1 MLSATSVAANV
12 VPIQSRPT
20 RTASRIVR
28 VGVVGAG
35 YWGPHLVRN
44 FAALPDALLAMI
56 CDLNPERLHAVGE
69 RYPDVALTTSYQ
81 NVLDSDVDAI
91 AIATPVKTHYALVK
105 QALRAGKHVLVEK
118 PLTADVRQ
126 AAELVALA
134 KERGL
139 MLLVDH
145 TMVLSPAVRKLRD
158 LVQSGELGDIW
169 HVSMERLALG
179 LFRRDVNVLWD
190 LAPHDISIL
199 LEVLG
204 REPLAVSARGACHVQ
219 PGIQD
224 VAYVELRFPGD
235 VMAHVHVSW
244 LDPGKVR
251 RMTVVGSQKM
261 AVYDDVAEDKLTVYD
276 RGVDAVEENGCKQ
289 LVYRFGE
296 GESVALPKDE
306 PLRRQCAEFV
316 ACIASGAWPAAYAE
330 QGLNVVRIL
339 EQADR
344 SLQNSGY
351 RETLGWDAAGWR
363 EVLAPVAHDATA
375 LRWPRPVG
383 TLPQRRAS

>member
-1 MLSATSVAANV
+1 MTSTTSVAANV
-12 VPIQSRPT
+12 GPSQQTSKNRKSRT
-20 RTASRIVR
+20 VR

-35 YWGPHLVRN
+35 YWGPNLIRN
-44 FAALPDALLAMI
+44 FAALPNAALTMI
-56 CDLNPERLHAVGE
+56 CDLDPRRLHAVGE
-69 RYPDVALTTSYQ
+69 QYPDVALTTNYQ
-81 NVLDSDVDAI
+81 DLLDSDVDAI

-105 QALRAGKHVLVEK
+105 QALLAGKHVLVEK
-118 PLTADVRQ
+118 PLTANVRQ

-134 KERGL
+134 EEQGL
-139 MLLVDH
+139 LLMVDH
-145 TMVLSPAVRKLRD
+145 TMVLSPAVRKLCE
-158 LVQSGELGDIW
+158 LVRRGELGDIW

-204 REPLAVSARGACHVQ
+204 AQPVATSARGACHVQ

-251 RMTVVGSQKM
+251 RMTVIGSKKM
-261 AVYDDVAEDKLTVYD
+261 AILDDVAEDKLTIYD
-276 RGVDAVEENGCKQ
+276 RGVDMVEADGREQ

-296 GESVALPKDE
+296 GESMALPKDE
-306 PLRRQCAEFV
+306 PLRRQCATFV
-316 ACIASGAWPAAYAE
+316 ECIARGEWSASYAE

-344 SLQNSGY
+344 SLQNSGHQ
-351 RETLGWDAAGWR
+351 EALGWDAAGWHD
-363 EVLAPVAHDATA
+363 VLGPDAADVTA
-375 LRWPRPVG
+375 MRWPRPVEA
-383 TLPQRRAS
+383 LPQPIAS

>member
-1 MLSATSVAANV
+1 MTSTTSVAANV
-12 VPIQSRPT
+12 VPSQALPPQPAT
-20 RTASRIVR
+20 RTVR

-35 YWGPHLVRN
+35 YWGPNLIRN
-44 FAALPDALLAMI
+44 FAALPDVALAMI
-56 CDLNPERLHAVGE
+56 CDLDPKRLHAVGE
-69 RYPDVALTTSYQ
+69 HYPDVALTTNYQ
-81 NVLDSDVDAI
+81 DLLDSDLDAI
-91 AIATPVKTHYALVK
+91 AIATPVKTHYSLVK
-105 QALRAGKHVLVEK
+105 QALLAGKHVLVEK
-118 PLTADVRQ
+118 PLTANVRQ
-126 AAELVALA
+126 AAELVSLA
-134 KERGL
+134 AERNLLL
-139 MLLVDH
+139 MVDH
-145 TMVLSPAVRKLRD
+145 TMVLSPAVQKLCE
-158 LVQSGELGDIW
+158 LVRAGELGEIW
-169 HVSMERLALG
+169 HISMERLALG

-204 REPLAVSARGACHVQ
+204 TEPTAVSARGAAHVQ

-251 RMTVVGSQKM
+251 SMTVIGSKKM
-261 AVYDDVAEDKLTVYD
+261 AVLDDVAEDKLTVYD
-276 RGVDAVEENGCKQ
+276 RGVDSVEANGRAQ

-296 GESVALPKDE
+296 GERVGLPKEE

-316 ACIASGAWPAAYAE
+316 SCIASGEWPAAYAE

-344 SLQNSGY
+344 SLQNSGH
-351 RETLGWDAAGWR
+351 REALGWDAAGWR
-363 EVLAPVAHDATA
+363 DALAPVAHETPAA
-375 LRWPRPVG
+375 RWPRPVEV
-383 TLPQRRAS
+383 LAQRRAS

>member
-1 MLSATSVAANV
+1 MTSTTSVAANV
-12 VPIQSRPT
+12 VPSQQTPT
-20 RTASRIVR
+20 QPASRTIQ

-35 YWGPHLVRN
+35 YWGPNLIRN
-44 FAALPDALLAMI
+44 FAALPEATLAMI
-56 CDLNPERLHAVGE
+56 CDLDPKRLHAVGE
-69 RYPDVALTTSYQ
+69 QYPDVALTTNYQ
-81 NVLDSDVDAI
+81 DLLDSDVDAI

-105 QALRAGKHVLVEK
+105 QALLAGKHVLVEK
-118 PLTADVRQ
+118 PLTANVRQ

-134 KERGL
+134 KAQGL
-139 MLLVDH
+139 LLMVDH
-145 TMVLSPAVRKLRD
+145 TMVLSPAVRKLCE
-158 LVQSGELGDIW
+158 LVRGGELGDIW

-199 LEVLG
+199 LEVLDAQ
-204 REPLAVSARGACHVQ
+204 PIATSARGACHVQ

-261 AVYDDVAEDKLTVYD
+261 AVYDDTEPEKLLVYD
-276 RGVDAVEENGCKQ
+276 RAVMTMEGAGDQPE
-289 LVYRFGE
+289 LLYRFGDSS
-296 GESVALPKDE
+296 GIPLPAAE
-306 PLRRQCAEFV
+306 PLRRQCAYFV
-316 ACIASGAWPAAYAE
+316 ECVRTGARPRAHGREGMAI
-330 QGLNVVRIL
+330 VHIL

-344 SLQNSGY
+344 SMQNNGH
-351 RETLGWDAAGWR
+351 REEMRWDAEGWR
-363 EVLAPVAHDATA
+363 ELMAAGAPARERA
-375 LRWPRPVG
+375 VG
-383 TLPQRRAS
+383 

>member
-1 MLSATSVAANV
+1 MTSTTSVAASV
-12 VPIQSRPT
+12 VARQQAPTLGRSRT
-20 RTASRIVR
+20 VR

-35 YWGPHLVRN
+35 YWGPNLIRN
-44 FAALPDALLAMI
+44 FAALPNTALAMI
-56 CDLNPERLHAVGE
+56 CDLDPTRLHAIGE
-69 RYPDVALTTSYQ
+69 RYPDVALTTNYQ
-81 NVLDSDVDAI
+81 DLLDSDVDAI
-91 AIATPVKTHYALVK
+91 AIATSVKTHYTLVK
-105 QALRAGKHVLVEK
+105 QALLAGKHVLVEK

-134 KERGL
+134 REQSLLL
-139 MLLVDH
+139 MVDH
-145 TMVLSPAVRKLRD
+145 TMVLSPAVRKLCE
-158 LVQSGELGDIW
+158 LVQSGELGEIW

-204 REPLAVSARGACHVQ
+204 EQPLAASARGTAHVQ

-224 VAYVELRFPGD
+224 VAYIELRFPGN

-261 AVYDDVAEDKLTVYD
+261 AILDDVAEDKLTVYD
-276 RGVDAVEENGCKQ
+276 RGVDAIEQNGRQQ
-289 LVYRFGE
+289 LLYRLGE
-296 GESVALPKDE
+296 GETVPLPKDE

-316 ACIASGAWPAAYAE
+316 GCIARGEYPASYAE

-344 SLQNSGY
+344 SLQNSGH
-351 RETLGWDAAGWR
+351 REALGWDLAGWQAA
-363 EVLAPVAHDATA
+363 LAPGPASVAH
-375 LRWPRPVG
+375 WPRAIG
-383 TLPQRRAS
+383 ATLQPLAS

>member
-1 MLSATSVAANV
+1 MTSTTGVAANV
-12 VPIQSRPT
+12 VPAEQTPARPT
-20 RTASRIVR
+20 SRTVR

-35 YWGPHLVRN
+35 YWGPNLIRN
-44 FAALPDALLAMI
+44 FAALPDVALAMI
-56 CDLNPERLHAVGE
+56 CDLDPKRLQAVGE
-69 RYPDVALTTSYQ
+69 QHPDAALTTNNQ
-81 NVLDSDVDAI
+81 DLLDSDLDAI
-91 AIATPVKTHYALVK
+91 AIATPVKTHYRLVK
-105 QALRAGKHVLVEK
+105 QALLAGKHVLVEK
-118 PLTADVRQ
+118 PLTANVRQ

-134 KERGL
+134 EERHLLL
-139 MLLVDH
+139 MVDH
-145 TMVLSPAVRKLRD
+145 TMVLSPAVRKLRE
-158 LVQSGELGDIW
+158 LLRSGELGEIW

-204 REPLAVSARGACHVQ
+204 STPIAVSARGACHVQ

-224 VAYVELRFPGD
+224 VAYVELRFPGN

-261 AVYDDVAEDKLTVYD
+261 AILDDVAEDKLCVYD
-276 RGVDAVEENGCKQ
+276 RGVDTVEENGRPR

-296 GESVALPKDE
+296 GEPVALPKDE
-306 PLRRQCAEFV
+306 PLRRQCARFV
-316 ACIASGAWPAAYAE
+316 DCVASGEWPASYAE

-344 SLQNSGY
+344 SLQNSGH
-351 RETLGWDAAGWR
+351 REALGWDAAAWHD
-363 EVLAPVAHDATA
+363 VLTSDIHQATA
-375 LRWPRPVG
+375 RRWPRPVEA
-383 TLPQRRAS
+383 LPQRRAS